1 VTAIIVTAI
10 MTLETVTATACT
22 GLSPQAFRNWLEH
35 LSPEAAYSLLY
46 DWPFWARPSQRPPA
60 GDWFCWL
67 VMAGRGFGKTRLG
80 AEWIRSLVEGP
91 SPLAAAKGA
100 PARIA
105 LAADTFADARD
116 VMVEGESGLL
126 ACSPPHLRPAFEP
139 SRRRLAWANGATAY
153 LYAAVDP
160 EQLRGPQHHAAW
172 ADEIAKWHAGERAW
186 SNLVLGLRLGNRP
199 RVVATTTPRP
209 LAWLRALAA
218 EPSTVTVT
226 GGTAENRAHLPPQF
240 LAEVERLYAG
250 TRLGAQEIDGRL
262 LADTEG
268 ALWTATMLEAARCPA
283 PPPADAFERIVVA
296 VDPPASHGE
305 SADACGIVVAARL
318 RDGSACIL
326 ADKTCQGLRPTG
338 WAERVA
344 QAFEAFSA
352 DRVIAEVN
360 NGGDMVEAVLR
371 QVAPQLPVTAVHA
384 SRGKIARAEPVAA
397 LYERGLVRHAGRFE
411 ALEEEMCRYTGEAGE
426 KSPDRLDALV
436 WAVGELML
444 RPSRHPGL
452 RRL

>member
-1 VTAIIVTAI
+1 MTASERVTAQ
-10 MTLETVTATACT
+10 ACAALPAAALRDW
-22 GLSPQAFRNWLEH
+22 LSE
-35 LSPEAAYSLLY
+35 LSSEAAYSLLY
-46 DWPFWARPSQRPPA
+46 DWPFWARPSQCAPA

-91 SPLAAAKGA
+91 SPLTAAKGT

-105 LAADTFADARD
+105 LVADTFADARD

-126 ACSPPHLRPAFEP
+126 ACSPPHLRPVFEP
-139 SRRRLAWANGATAY
+139 SRRRLTWANGAAAY

-160 EQLRGPQHHAAW
+160 EQLRGPQHNAAW

-186 SNLVLGLRLGNRP
+186 SNLVLGLRLGARP

-209 LAWLRALAA
+209 LHWLRALAK

-226 GGTAENRAHLPPQF
+226 GATAENRAHLAPQF

-262 LADTEG
+262 LEDTEG
-268 ALWTATMLEAARCPA
+268 ALWTAAMLEAARCTA
-283 PPPADAFERIVVA
+283 PPPDEAFERIVVA

-305 SADACGIVVAARL
+305 SADACGIVVAGRA
-318 RDGSACIL
+318 RDGTACIL
-326 ADKTCQGLRPTG
+326 ADSTCQGLRPTG

-344 QAFEAFSA
+344 QAFERHGA

-371 QVAPQLPVTAVHA
+371 QVAPHLPFAAVHA

-397 LYERGLVRHAGRFE
+397 LYERGLVRHAGHFE
-411 ALEEEMCRYTGEAGE
+411 ALEEEMCRYTGEMGE

-444 RPSRHPGL
+444 RPAQHPSL

>member
-1 VTAIIVTAI
+1 MPHDDVTAADC
-10 MTLETVTATACT
+10 AA
-22 GLSPQAFRNWLEH
+22 LSPALRDRWLDA
-35 LSPEAAYSLLY
+35 LPSEAAHRLLY
-46 DWPFWARPSQRPPA
+46 DWSFWARPSQRPPA
-60 GDWFCWL
+60 GHWFCWL
-67 VMAGRGFGKTRLG
+67 VMAGRGFGKTRMG
-80 AEWIRSLVEGP
+80 AEWIRGLVEGAT
-91 SPLAAAKGA
+91 PLAAASGA

-105 LAADTFADARD
+105 LVADTFADARD

-126 ACSPPHLRPAFEP
+126 ACTPADRRPAFEP
-139 SRRRLAWANGATAY
+139 SRRRLLWPNGAAAY

-186 SNLVLGLRLGNRP
+186 SNLVLGLRLGAQP

-209 LAWLRALAA
+209 LAWLKALAA
-218 EPSTVTVT
+218 EPSTITV
-226 GGTAENRAHLPPQF
+226 GGRSDENRAHLAPQF
-240 LAEVERLYAG
+240 LAEVARLYAG

-262 LADTEG
+262 LEDTDG
-268 ALWTATMLEAARCPA
+268 ALWTAAMLEAAWGE
-283 PPPADAFERIVVA
+283 PPAAGDLERVVVA

-305 SADACGIVVAARL
+305 SADACGIVVAARAC
-318 RDGSACIL
+318 DGTACIL
-326 ADKTCQGLRPTG
+326 ADMTCQGLRPTG
-338 WAERVA
+338 WAERVVR
-344 QAFEAFSA
+344 AFEMHEA
-352 DRVIAEVN
+352 DRVIVEVN

-371 QVAPQLPVTAVHA
+371 QVAPQLPVAAVHA

-397 LYERGLVRHAGRFE
+397 LYERGLVRHAGKFE
-411 ALEEEMCRYTGEAGE
+411 ALEEEMCSYTGATGE